1 MEFIF
6 KKLKRPPPK
15 ALLEPADI
23 NSKFLKEATI
33 WGVDPG
39 LTDIFVAADGSTDEW
54 HRIRSVSAKEY
65 YDMCG
70 FNKAAESRKK
80 FGEHDPK
87 TKKIVDSIP
96 WAKIASLERFKESAE
111 YRIAKHDAICKF
123 YDKDN
128 R

>member
-1 MEFIF
+1 
-6 KKLKRPPPK
+6 
-15 ALLEPADI
+15 
-23 NSKFLKEATI
+23 
-33 WGVDPG
+33 
-39 LTDIFVAADGSTDEW
+39 
-54 HRIRSVSAKEY
+54 
-65 YDMCG
+65 MCG

-96 WAKIASLERFKESAE
+96 SAKIASLERFKESAE